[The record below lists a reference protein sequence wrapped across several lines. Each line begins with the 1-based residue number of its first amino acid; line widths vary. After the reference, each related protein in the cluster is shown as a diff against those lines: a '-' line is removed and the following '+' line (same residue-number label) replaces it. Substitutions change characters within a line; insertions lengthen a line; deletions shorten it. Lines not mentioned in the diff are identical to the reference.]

1 MHQDV
6 KDNARKGQTD
16 LKTSGFMSLTH
27 VVTIPEKNNQE
38 SGGQTPTVSH
48 THRSSFC
55 PIQF

>member
-27 VVTIPEKNNQE
+27 VVTIPKKNNQE
-38 SGGQTPTVSH
+38 SGGKTPAVSH
-48 THRSSFC
+48 THWSSFY
-55 PIQF
+55 PIKF